1 MKKLQY
7 PRCPYCGKK
16 VNPLLAF
23 TLKNEG
29 EYRCTKCSGVSNIE
43 LNPAVYKL
51 AVGMVLTAA
60 AVFLIEELLIRRFA
74 WYAVLIVLAPFLIF
88 YVLSPLYVELK
99 RPVIK
104 RKRMERRVPNS
115 VTGGVNDG
123 PYGVPGRRL
132 EDPTVYVPSTFG
144 QSLIQ
149 PQTGETPRMEEPT
162 IQMNSMQGEDELPG
176 VLRPVP
182 PQALQ
187 PNDLSS
193 EVGRFG
199 LKKSLEQFEENLG
212 EQAQPMFYSRPRS
225 GAEPTGGSYRAY
237 RAPLHTKRDGR
248 HE

>member
-149 PQTGETPRMEEPT
+149 PQTGETPHMEEPT
-162 IQMNSMQGEDELPG
+162 IQMNSMCEEDELPG

-199 LKKSLEQFEENLG
+199 LKKSLEQFEEDLG

-225 GAEPTGGSYRAY
+225 GAEPAGGSYRAY
-237 RAPLHTKRDGR
+237 RAPLHTKRDDR